1 MPCTQRWRSACGF
14 YTLLTGFS
22 LQPRVQG
29 QRCTDV
35 HVHVPALCTLACVHD
50 RVRSSYQLQHIL
62 VCMTTHSHV
71 CHRVCVCGCVCVCV
85 CVLGTFASEQFS
97 TSVCVCVSVAV
108 LVCVSACLLATGVP
122 VVSVACVCVGF
133 SVCRVL
139 RIYSPFY
146 CGMVCAFVYGRITNE
161 SSQAP

>member
-1 MPCTQRWRSACGF
+1 MAS
-14 YTLLTGFS
+14 TLLTGFS

-71 CHRVCVCGCVCVCV
+71 CDRVCVCVGVFVCVCV
-85 CVLGTFASEQFS
+85 FWGLLRLNNSQRLCVY
-97 TSVCVCVSVAV
+97 VC
-108 LVCVSACLLATGVP
+108 L
-122 VVSVACVCVGF
+122 
-133 SVCRVL
+133 
-139 RIYSPFY
+139 
-146 CGMVCAFVYGRITNE
+146 
-161 SSQAP
+161 